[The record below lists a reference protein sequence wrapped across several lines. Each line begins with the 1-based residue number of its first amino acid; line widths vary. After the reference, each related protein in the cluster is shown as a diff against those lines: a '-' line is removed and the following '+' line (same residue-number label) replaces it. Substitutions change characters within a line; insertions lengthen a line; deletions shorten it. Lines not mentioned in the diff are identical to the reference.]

1 MASIA
6 RTNPNLTDENKTVQ
20 RQTQRNFSALR
31 SRHPDTHLLSRMP
44 AFVSCCPPRNC
55 RNLRNYELVM
65 QLQLQE
71 SMKLCNC
78 RWVDGAAV
86 TVPKLQNGWPLTVT
100 LTWLSSR
107 SGHCRNNK
115 LQAPHT
121 CCWGY
126 YHTCMA
132 SSAENKSF
140 CDVLKY
146 VINTRSHCPKLMK
159 FINELSKQMKFERA
173 QLRIFFKKKFGSRS
187 KSEKRSFTQLI
198 HEIVLY
204 GLIIIKYVFLSF
216 VF

>member
-1 MASIA
+1 
-6 RTNPNLTDENKTVQ
+6 
-20 RQTQRNFSALR
+20 
-31 SRHPDTHLLSRMP
+31 
-44 AFVSCCPPRNC
+44 
-55 RNLRNYELVM
+55 
-65 QLQLQE
+65 
-71 SMKLCNC
+71 MKLCNC

-86 TVPKLQNGWPLTVT
+86 TVPKLQNGSPSTVT

-121 CCWGY
+121 CCWWY
-126 YHTCMA
+126 YRTCMA

-140 CDVLKY
+140 REVLKY

-216 VF
+216 VFKKTSTLNFCTEIVHTYKTPSSNYELFHENVLSTKITIVLNLKR